1 MSRNISLNGSQRL
14 LQSFANISPANFV
27 MGFIMVAV
35 AINLIILRHD
45 DSYLLTFLFRENV
58 ILMNGILLFL
68 FLWAVKLFA
77 YLLLFIYRKA

>member
-1 MSRNISLNGSQRL
+1 
-14 LQSFANISPANFV
+14 